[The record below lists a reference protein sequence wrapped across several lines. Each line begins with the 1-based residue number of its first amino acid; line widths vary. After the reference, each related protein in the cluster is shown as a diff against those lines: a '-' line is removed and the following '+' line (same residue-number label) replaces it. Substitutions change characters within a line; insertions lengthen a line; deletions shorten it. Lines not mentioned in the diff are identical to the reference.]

1 MPKKGRDVRVSRLAA
16 QVYINPGWSEMTATH
31 KNVNE
36 DIRDEGDER
45 RNTHARRIHE
55 RPGSAARAG
64 LDNVPLKGGR
74 Q

>member
-1 MPKKGRDVRVSRLAA
+1 
-16 QVYINPGWSEMTATH
+16 MTTTH

-36 DIRDEGDER
+36 DIRDVR
-45 RNTHARRIHE
+45 RNTHAEDPEEAQAVRN
-55 RPGSAARAG
+55 G

>member
-1 MPKKGRDVRVSRLAA
+1 
-16 QVYINPGWSEMTATH
+16 MTATH

-36 DIRDEGDER
+36 DFWNDGDVR
-45 RNTHARRIHE
+45 RNTHTHTHTEDPEEASTVRT
-55 RPGSAARAG
+55 G